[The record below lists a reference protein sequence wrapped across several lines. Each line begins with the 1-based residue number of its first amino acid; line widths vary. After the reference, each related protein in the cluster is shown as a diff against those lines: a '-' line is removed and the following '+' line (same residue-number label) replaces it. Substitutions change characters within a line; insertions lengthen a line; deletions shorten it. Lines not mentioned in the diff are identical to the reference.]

1 MCTFWFAVKFPFNV
15 QKRLYCEKRLLLP
28 YPSFNCWIVAFTNPP
43 TWFITTV
50 CSLYGVQYTGDFH
63 IWKGQCHKTF
73 DPFFRKNL
81 GNMQTFLFSWRYSR
95 NCVSALSTTMPRWQC
110 LCGHWWWIL
119 KASHWLYR
127 NNHRC
132 TIWKLVTSI
141 YCGSKLLQIRFFFT
155 LTGADTICF
164 INSQNDFVYL

>member
-1 MCTFWFAVKFPFNV
+1 MYFLLPVKFPFNV

-81 GNMQTFLFSWRYSR
+81 GSSCKLFYFREDIREIACLRYQQLCR
-95 NCVSALSTTMPRWQC
+95 DDYW

-132 TIWKLVTSI
+132 IKCVYKYNSNYLETGDK
-141 YCGSKLLQIRFFFT
+141 YLLR
-155 LTGADTICF
+155 
-164 INSQNDFVYL
+164 

>member
-1 MCTFWFAVKFPFNV
+1 MYFLFPVKFPFNV

-28 YPSFNCWIVAFTNPP
+28 YPSSNCWIVAFTNPP

-81 GNMQTFLFSWRYSR
+81 GSSCKLFYFREDIREIACLRYQQLCR
-95 NCVSALSTTMPRWQC
+95 DDYW

-127 NNHRC
+127 NNQVNKVR
-132 TIWKLVTSI
+132 
-141 YCGSKLLQIRFFFT
+141 LQF
-155 LTGADTICF
+155 
-164 INSQNDFVYL
+164 Q